1 MQPTRLYKAIVL
13 VTVIVPFLATIYAIW
28 LLWERAVNWSDIT
41 LLLITYSF
49 TAFGVTVGFHRMLTH
64 RSFKAHPIIKFTLL
78 VLGSMALE
86 GPALE
91 WAATHIKHHANSDR
105 EGDPH
110 SPVEGFFHA
119 HIGWIFNAEK
129 GDPEVYCRNLLKD
142 PMIVFVNRTFFLW
155 AAISLLIPFAIG
167 GWHGLIWGGL
177 VRIFL
182 AHHVTWSVNSV
193 CHTFGRRDFETTDQS
208 RNEWIVGLLAFG
220 EGWHNNHHAFP
231 RSAFHGL
238 RWWQF
243 DLSGYLI
250 WTLERFGLARDVYRV
265 TPAMLQRRANKALK
279 ATSEIS
285 LETSTTIE
293 SEKVAL

>member
-41 LLLITYSF
+41 LLLIAYSF

-142 PMIVFVNRTFFLW
+142 PMILFVSRTFFLW
-155 AAISLLIPFAIG
+155 AALSLLIPFAIG

-250 WTLERFGLARDVYRV
+250 WTLERFGLAKDVYRV
-265 TPAMLQRRANKALK
+265 TPAMLQRRANKTLK

-285 LETSTTIE
+285 LDPSTTIE
-293 SEKVAL
+293 PEKVAL